1 MLRARRQERVVASAL
16 GDRARD
22 LLERLAP
29 AVGELEGDDRLVAEL
44 LVDVLLGVAD
54 VGARQRR
61 VVLHHPVAVGFG
73 GVGARLLVAH
83 HQDAFGDFDHL
94 GALALGVVEVL
105 ERRLPGVGG
114 LAVVQRALG
123 DLVEGVEPRPVGRV
137 VVAVTL
143 RIAPRGLPHGL
154 KEPRDRLLLVGVL
167 IGVGLAVLIQQVGFP
182 VIEEQLRRRPH
193 LLGRPLGVLH
203 AGQVDLDLVP
213 PRLQQLW
220 LGHPERVHPLAHD
233 VQRPLQRLRRD
244 RRLLR
249 RRLRLVHEL
258 HATLQIQ
265 PQLGIALIEHHQR
278 GGDQPQHEEQHAQG
292 ATALGLLRLADVSVA
307 LDHAR
312 PLRTPTGPIASR
324 RRGFDRGTDPTGKD
338 PRAAESWLG
347 MDAKRRGALGMQ
359 RFDST

>member
-1 MLRARRQERVVASAL
+1 MLRVRRLERVVASAL

-22 LLERLAP
+22 LLERLAA

-123 DLVEGVEPRPVGRV
+123 DLVEGVKPRPVGRV

-154 KEPRDRLLLVGVL
+154 KEPRDRLLFVGVL
-167 IGVGLAVLIQQVGFP
+167 IGIGLAILIQQVGFP
-182 VIEEQLRRRPH
+182 VIKEQLRRRPH

-233 VQRPLQRLRRD
+233 VQRPLQRLRRN

-292 ATALGLLRLADVSVA
+292 AMALG
-307 LDHAR
+307 HAAGR
-312 PLRTPTGPIASR
+312 
-324 RRGFDRGTDPTGKD
+324 
-338 PRAAESWLG
+338 
-347 MDAKRRGALGMQ
+347 
-359 RFDST
+359 